1 MVNGKTM
8 GLICVFMCKE
18 NMHKHFVTLVLMLM
32 NLGGSKWESESVS
45 AADLHNHAH
54 TMCK

>member
-18 NMHKHFVTLVLMLM
+18 NMHKHF
-32 NLGGSKWESESVS
+32 SECGI
-45 AADLHNHAH
+45 LK
-54 TMCK
+54 TG